1 MYPHPI
7 FFGANL
13 YGISIAVGILACFIV
28 LFSYCKIKKFEEKF
42 VDFTFYNGIVAIGI
56 GFFTAQLL
64 HTFYIY
70 LATGHFHFPTGFS
83 FLGGLLGG
91 VISFIVG
98 YLIFR
103 KKFKQSIFDLTP
115 VASCCILIAHAFGR
129 IGCFFAGCC
138 QGKETDSI
146 FGVTFPGS
154 SHAVHPTQLYES
166 AFLFILFIIFSILY
180 LKKNDKY
187 IICHY
192 LIAYG
197 VFRFFIEFL
206 RGDNKGAFVG
216 DMTPSQFWAIVMV
229 VLGIALYFVIH
240 YMYKHF
246 IKKRDF
252 SEPLAPATETET
264 AETNEN

>member
-1 MYPHPI
+1 MYSDPI

-28 LFSYCKIKKFEEKF
+28 LFSYCKVKKFNEQF
-42 VDFTFYNGIVAIGI
+42 VDFTFYNGIVAIGV
-56 GFFTAQLL
+56 GFLTAQLL

-70 LATGHFHFPTGFS
+70 LATGHFNFPTGFS

-103 KKFKQSIFDLTP
+103 KKLKQSIFDLTP

-138 QGKETDSI
+138 HGKETDS
-146 FGVTFPGS
+146 FLGVKFPDLPNP
-154 SHAVHPTQLYES
+154 VHPTQLYEA
-166 AFLFILFIIFSILY
+166 AFLFALFIIFSILY

-192 LIAYG
+192 LISYG

-206 RGDNKGAFVG
+206 RDDNKGKFIG
-216 DMTPSQFWAIVMV
+216 NITPSQTWSIVMV
-229 VLGIALYFVIH
+229 VIGIALYFVIH
-240 YMYKHF
+240 YMYKNV
-246 IKKRDF
+246 IKKRNTQE
-252 SEPLAPATETET
+252 SVQLATETEI